1 LVPIEFA
8 ELRDDG
14 YYWFEGDRPAWVAVQ
29 VSNPNEDVWGAVEVS
44 LDIEVLDAP
53 DGEPRASRDGEL
65 HISQQSFI
73 VEPASEF
80 PNFVWVA
87 RSGDAP
93 SRGYRISPTLAVSWF
108 EGPDYDVVVR
118 PDALQWDPYDD
129 LSFTLTMAEAEH
141 ATRFTWSTLVAPA
154 RDEQFSGPGAW
165 GLTTDPPCQL
175 WEPGEVY
182 RLPFTDEQAE
192 IARKAKG
199 RVKSR
204 GVLSPCIEQDWLKP
218 AP

>member
-1 LVPIEFA
+1 MLLFRPVAGVALGSILVLTGCAGEPAASPAATPTLSPTGASTATATPSPSPTPTAAPTATASPTASPSPPPTAEPTAARADLTFELVPIEFA

-80 PNFVWVA
+80 PTSSGSPGVA
-87 RSGDAP
+87 TRPHVAIGSARHWL
-93 SRGYRISPTLAVSWF
+93 SRGSRDRTTTSSCGPTRCS
-108 EGPDYDVVVR
+108 G
-118 PDALQWDPYDD
+118 
-129 LSFTLTMAEAEH
+129 TLTTILASH
-141 ATRFTWSTLVAPA
+141 
-154 RDEQFSGPGAW
+154 
-165 GLTTDPPCQL
+165 
-175 WEPGEVY
+175 
-182 RLPFTDEQAE
+182 
-192 IARKAKG
+192 
-199 RVKSR
+199 
-204 GVLSPCIEQDWLKP
+204 
-218 AP
+218 